1 MEINRL
7 FRRHLLALRPYSTAR
22 DENRSRH
29 GIFLDANENPY
40 DWPQSRYPDPFQMD
54 LKHEISRLKGLDV
67 SNIFLGNGTDEAI
80 DIVIRIF
87 CEPGIDEVIILPP
100 TYGMYEVSC
109 HTHAVKVLEV
119 PLDAFFQPDVEA
131 ILALGQHAKLLFICS
146 PNNPTG
152 NGIDV
157 IKVERLLNN
166 FSGIVV
172 IDEAYIDFAE
182 GIGFQHLL
190 SQFPKLIIL
199 QTFSKAWAM
208 AGARIGVAMANHL
221 IIEMMNKVKLPYNLN
236 NLSAMALMQQ
246 LNNKQRI
253 MAEIAAIKKQREFL
267 TYSLKKL
274 PFVRKVFPSEA
285 NFILIKVDE
294 AQAVYHYLLKNGI
307 VIRNRSNL
315 VGLTNCIRI
324 SIGAEK
330 DNELLISLLRKY

>member
-1 MEINRL
+1 MEINKL
-7 FRRHLLALRPYSTAR
+7 FRSHLSALRPYSTAR
-22 DENRSRH
+22 DEYKSDH

-40 DWPQSRYPDPFQMD
+40 DWPQSRYPDPLQME
-54 LKHEISRLKGLDV
+54 LKHEISRLKGKDV

-80 DIVIRIF
+80 DILIRIF
-87 CEPGIDEVIILPP
+87 CEPGTDKVIILPP

-109 HTHAVKVLEV
+109 QTHAVKVLEV
-119 PLDAFFQPDVEA
+119 PLDDFFQPDVDA
-131 ILALGQHAKLLFICS
+131 ILALGQQAKLLFICS

-152 NGIDV
+152 NGFDV
-157 IKVERLLNN
+157 TRIERLLNN
-166 FSGIVV
+166 FPGIVI

-182 GIGFQHLL
+182 GNGFQHLL
-190 SQFPKLIIL
+190 GRFPKLIIL

-236 NLSAMALMQQ
+236 NLSALALMQQ
-246 LNNKQRI
+246 LKKKQRI
-253 MAEIAAIKKQREFL
+253 MVEIAAIKKQREFL

-274 PFVRKVFPSEA
+274 SFVSNVFPSEA
-285 NFILIKVDE
+285 NFILIKVDD

-307 VIRNRSNL
+307 VIRNRSTL

-324 SIGAEK
+324 SIGTEK